1 MELCLTIDFHCNSVQ
16 GELSGFFLYNYVT
29 FALLQLSGNEEAI
42 RHSSADHWLLT
53 FGSVTYIL
61 YIMC

>member
-16 GELSGFFLYNYVT
+16 GKLSVFLYNYVT
-29 FALLQLSGNEEAI
+29 FALLQLSGDEEAI
-42 RHSSADHWLLT
+42 HHSNADHWLLT
-53 FGSVTYIL
+53 FALVTDIL